1 MQQLLARTASDEL
14 GLSADDAGAPPIPRA
29 GMSPAGQFLAASLL
43 VIIAGL
49 ACAGWWLS
57 SQIERRTLNYSSDT
71 ASIYLRSLVAP
82 MFRRVDNT
90 RVFPH
95 RQAATLT
102 NLLRNTPISEQV
114 VAFVLWGPNGLV
126 LYSTEQDQVG
136 RVYTPDEALRRAWN
150 GETTWEFNVDRE
162 EEHQPAQSRSQ
173 TLLTSYTPVRDQLTG
188 EVVAVAEFYQHGDTL
203 REGIAE
209 AQRRTWLVIVVMG
222 LLMYLSLAGF
232 VGRIS
237 NTIVRQQGALASQV
251 AQLKALLSQIEG
263 LHERVR
269 RATSRSAALNER
281 FMRRLS
287 AELHDGP
294 AQYLGASLLHL
305 DRVASFYEGDPAH
318 AEAIEHLDTAQISL
332 SQALEELRAIAG
344 GLGMPQ
350 LAALSLADTVRRAA
364 GTHERRTRTPVAVE
378 LGELPATASLAAKI
392 TLYRIIQEALTNA
405 YRHAGGTGQRV
416 RVWGDSLMLYAEVS
430 DSGPGFSAL
439 ASDEGRLGLVGMR
452 ERVESLGGSFA
463 ISSEP
468 GRGTSVRATIPLAG
482 ADDEHI
488 TLVQSHEEQP

>member
-1 MQQLLARTASDEL
+1 MARTIADEQ
-14 GLSADDAGAPPIPRA
+14 GPPAAGQALQRAPRA

-57 SQIERRTLNYSSDT
+57 SQIERRVLTYSSDT

-82 MFRRVDNT
+82 LVERVDSAHIM
-90 RVFPH
+90 PPE
-95 RQAATLT
+95 QAATLT
-102 NLLRNTPISEQV
+102 YMLHNTPISEQV
-114 VAFVLWGPNGLV
+114 VAFVLWGPEGRV
-126 LYSTEQDQVG
+126 IYSTEQDQVG
-136 RVYTPDEALRRAWN
+136 RSFAPDETLRRAWA
-150 GETTWEFNVDRE
+150 GETTWEFNADE
-162 EEHQPAQSRSQ
+162 AEEHQPAQSRSKM
-173 TLLTSYTPVRDQLTG
+173 LLNTYTPVRDPLTG
-188 EVVAVAEFYQHGDTL
+188 KVVAVAEFYQHGDTL
-203 REGIAE
+203 QEGIAE
-209 AQRRTWLVIVVMG
+209 AQRYTWLVITVMG
-222 LLMYLSLAGF
+222 LAMYLSLAGF

-251 AQLKALLSQIEG
+251 AQLKALLSQIET

-318 AEAIEHLDTAQISL
+318 ALTIEHLDTAQISL
-332 SQALEELRAIAG
+332 SQALEELRAIAA
-344 GLGMPQ
+344 GLGLPQ
-350 LAALSLADTVRRAA
+350 LADLGLTETVRRAA
-364 GTHERRTRTPVAVE
+364 GTHERRTRTTVE
-378 LGELPATASLAAKI
+378 LQLAELPAASLSAKI
-392 TLYRIIQEALTNA
+392 TLYRVVQEALSNA
-405 YRHAGGTGQRV
+405 FRHAGGAGQRV
-416 RVWGDSLMLYAEVS
+416 RVWADGAMIYAEVS
-430 DSGPGFSAL
+430 DNGPGFRAPS
-439 ASDEGRLGLVGMR
+439 SDHGRLGLAGMR

-463 ISSEP
+463 IYSEP
-468 GRGTSVRATIPLAG
+468 GRGTSVRAAIPIAG

-488 TLVQSHEEQP
+488 TPVQSHEEQP